1 MTDSEL
7 VLAADGTPLKK
18 KLAQALFVSRARAFG
33 LVLPLLLFILASFI
47 IPILS
52 LMVQGVK
59 NDTYS
64 SSMPAT
70 TAIMVEWDGISEPTE
85 AMFAALVTDLVQAR
99 AEKTIGR
106 VATRVNREYAGTRS
120 MFTKSAR

>member
-1 MTDSEL
+1 MSDTEL

-33 LVLPLLLFILASFI
+33 LVLPLLFFIVASFI
-47 IPILS
+47 IPIFS

-64 SSMPAT
+64 SNMPAT
-70 TAIMVEWDGISEPTE
+70 TAIMAEWDGVSEPTE
-85 AMFAALVTDLVQAR
+85 EMFAALVSDLIQAR
-99 AEKTIGR
+99 A
-106 VATRVNREYAGTRS
+106 VV
-120 MFTKSAR
+120 